1 MKTITRPILI
11 LFALSTIALAFSETP
26 STDLM
31 AKCPATRSGPP
42 GFWMIGTKTER
53 MFLNIHFPKGYS
65 LTQGVPEKLQDLS
78 RVLEAQGS
86 HLVIVPIPSATLFY
100 PEILDHN
107 DPLISDFDFSKK
119 LSNYQEAMKLNN
131 SLGINTIDLSQAI
144 MSLKGQPEEFFFK
157 RDTHWTPSGAR
168 AAATA
173 ITEFIKTTFPDYALE
188 PKTSYTL
195 TPKNSDSTPG
205 FGRWVTNL
213 CKDIVVPPEP
223 YTPYT
228 AVPDSS
234 VGLLGD
240 VTQQVLVLGDSFGRM
255 TERSDWGFD
264 AFLANGLSLNVQ
276 NEATPAGGYIASPT
290 RYFSMRDPNQAIP
303 KYVVWTYFYNSP
315 QLYFFDEIMPALAAC
330 KNPQALVGETLPPLE
345 KLDRYFLRL
354 SNVDTS
360 QDLTL
365 KLAWP
370 DGSNQEKTFVRQKLR
385 ITTSNY
391 FWNIPQRNGSFPI
404 SIGTPEVLMK
414 KASASICQY

>member
-1 MKTITRPILI
+1 MRHII
-11 LFALSTIALAFSETP
+11 LFLFIASTIALAVSENP

-42 GFWMIGTKTER
+42 GYWMIGTNTER
-53 MFLNIHFPKGYS
+53 MFLNIHFLKDYS
-65 LTQGVPEKLQDLS
+65 LPQGVAEKLQELS

-86 HLVIVPIPSATLFY
+86 HLITVPIPSATLFY

-107 DPLISDFDFSKK
+107 DPLISSFDFSKT
-119 LSNYQEAMKLNN
+119 LISYQEAVKSNN
-131 SLGINTIDLSQAI
+131 NLGINTVDLSQAI

-168 AAATA
+168 ATATT
-173 ITEFIKTTFPDYALE
+173 ITEFIKSKFADYAPE

-195 TPKNSDSTPG
+195 IPKTSDSTPG
-205 FGRWVTNL
+205 FGRWVTFM

-223 YTPYT
+223 YTPYS
-228 AVPDSS
+228 AEPDSS

-240 VTQQVLVLGDSFGRM
+240 ITQQVLVLGDSFGRM

-264 AFLANGLSLNVQ
+264 AFLAKALSLNVQ

-303 KYVVWTYFYNSP
+303 KYVVWAYFYNSP
-315 QLYFFDEIMPALAAC
+315 QLYFFDEIMPALTTC
-330 KNPQALVGETLPPLE
+330 KNPQALAGETLPPLE
-345 KLDRYFLRL
+345 KSNRYFLHL
-354 SNVDTS
+354 SDVDTS

-365 KLAWP
+365 KLTWP

-404 SIGTPEVLMK
+404 SIGAPEALMK
-414 KASASICQY
+414 KASVSICQY